1 MSLVL
6 KKILCAVD
14 FSEPSRKALR
24 AAMDLASRFDCELT
38 LLHVYQMPGY
48 AFPEGVVMAGP
59 EVLNELVGRIDKVLG
74 EWKKECEDRGLTNV
88 KTETAMGIAH
98 VEIVRIAAEGSY
110 DMLVIGTHG
119 RTGLKHAL
127 LGSIA
132 ERVIR
137 TAPCP
142 VLTVRLAEH

>member
-24 AAMDLASRFDCELT
+24 AAVDLASRFDSELT

-59 EVLNELVGRIDKVLG
+59 EVLNDLVERIDKVLG
-74 EWKKECEDRGLTNV
+74 EWKKECEDRGLSTV

-142 VLTVRLAEH
+142 VLTVRLSEH